1 MVVVQSEEKLSSE
14 MKEILDEVGFCYYLV
29 LARLKDIHATLFPG
43 KGILDFARI
52 FSRICVICMCMTCI
66 TEICQFLTCIAL

>member
-1 MVVVQSEEKLSSE
+1 VVVVQSEEKLSSE

-43 KGILDFARI
+43 KGTLGFA
-52 FSRICVICMCMTCI
+52 FLALSVLFVCV
-66 TEICQFLTCIAL
+66 